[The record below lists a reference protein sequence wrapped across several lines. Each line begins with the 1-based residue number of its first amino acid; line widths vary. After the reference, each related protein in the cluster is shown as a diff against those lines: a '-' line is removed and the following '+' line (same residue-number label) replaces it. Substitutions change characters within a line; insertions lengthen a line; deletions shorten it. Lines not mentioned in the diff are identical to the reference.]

1 MEGQKS
7 AFEETGRLLGRQ
19 VREAEVDYEA
29 FERPMRV
36 CELAKCRAT
45 CCHDGVV
52 IGEEERRVIAG
63 VVEDF
68 GEKLAG
74 FSWEGGDWLE
84 EEGGR
89 MKTATRA
96 AEVGELAE
104 DFPAHFPKTRCVFLD
119 PEHRCVL
126 QRLAMAEGKHPWFWK
141 PISCWMQPL
150 RIEGRGPER
159 PLLTLASAESD
170 PLRRE
175 GYPGFSS
182 CTPCGKEW
190 SGGHRAAQALCGE
203 LAVLGALGGRNLL
216 RELG

>member
-7 AFEETGRLLGRQ
+7 AFVETGRLLGRQ

-68 GEKLAG
+68 GEKLAE
-74 FSWEGGDWLE
+74 FSWEGGNWLE

-89 MKTATRA
+89 MKTATRV
-96 AEVGELAE
+96 AEEGELAE
-104 DFPAHFPKTRCVFLD
+104 NFPAHFPRTRCVFLD

-126 QRLAMAEGKHPWFWK
+126 QRLAMGEGKHPWFWK

-150 RIEGRGPER
+150 RLEGRGAER
-159 PLLTLASAESD
+159 PLLTLAQVEND
-170 PLRRE
+170 PMQRE

-182 CTPCGKEW
+182 CTPCGREE
-190 SGGHRAAQALCGE
+190 SGGSPASEVLQSELELLGE
-203 LAVLGALGGRNLL
+203 LGERDLL
-216 RELG
+216 QELG